1 MMYMPDAVKSLID
14 LSIADGSRLIHR
26 TAFNVHSISFTPN
39 ELSQA
44 IQKVMP
50 SFEIEYDIDLLRQN
64 IADSWPHSLD
74 DSAARSE
81 WDWKPSYG
89 LEQMID
95 DMFTNLGRKLNLE

>member
-1 MMYMPDAVKSLID
+1 MRKLID
-14 LSIADGSRLIHR
+14 
-26 TAFNVHSISFTPN
+26 FK

-50 SFEIEYDIDLLRQN
+50 SFEIEYEIDLLRQN
-64 IADSWPHSLD
+64 IADSWPYSLD
-74 DSAARSE
+74 DSAARIE

-95 DMFTNLGRKLNLE
+95 DMFTNLGRRLNLE